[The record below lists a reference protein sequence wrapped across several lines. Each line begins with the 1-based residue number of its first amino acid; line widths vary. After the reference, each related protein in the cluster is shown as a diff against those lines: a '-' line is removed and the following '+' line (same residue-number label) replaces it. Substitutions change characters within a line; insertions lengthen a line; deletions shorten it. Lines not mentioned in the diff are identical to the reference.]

1 MSATAERRE
10 PSVVVRTNMLLPG
23 LLAWV
28 ATLGSPSW
36 ERGVGAFP
44 RTTAVLALAAMVAG
58 PLLTSRYPRLG
69 RVLGIHATMALAI
82 VTWLLLGSVVGV
94 MHLEP
99 VRSAIGAV
107 AWVLFAFGW
116 GAVRARTHVP
126 EDDPR
131 VLPGAPLP
139 SRDVL
144 PVSAVVVLGIGVIG
158 AAVPMFTAWRVTRPS
173 HALLAHAVATICAI
187 ALVTSAARVA
197 VDRKSYKPMTPPAA
211 RFSAAARP
219 LSALAVVLALGFIWM
234 LLR

>member
-1 MSATAERRE
+1 MSAAAD
-10 PSVVVRTNMLLPG
+10 PQAQSVVVRTNMLLPG

-28 ATLGSPSW
+28 ATLASPSW
-36 ERGVGAFP
+36 ERGVGALP

-58 PLLTSRYPRLG
+58 PLLTGRHPRLG
-69 RVLGIHATMALAI
+69 RVLGIHATMALSV
-82 VTWLLLGSVVGV
+82 VTWLLLGSVVTV
-94 MHLEP
+94 LHLEP

-116 GAVRARTHVP
+116 GAVRTREHVP

-144 PVSAVVVLGIGVIG
+144 PMSAVVVLSIGVLG
-158 AAVPMFTAWRVTRPS
+158 AAVPMFAAWRVTRPS

-197 VDRKSYKPMTPPAA
+197 VDRKSYRPLTPPSA

-219 LSALAVVLALGFIWM
+219 LSALAVAVALGFIWM